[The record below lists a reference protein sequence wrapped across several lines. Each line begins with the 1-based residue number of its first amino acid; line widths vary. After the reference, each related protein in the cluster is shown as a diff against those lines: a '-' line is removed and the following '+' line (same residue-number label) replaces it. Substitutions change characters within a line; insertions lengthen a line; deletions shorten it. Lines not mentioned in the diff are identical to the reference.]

1 VTTADRTDA
10 RDPFKDIFEQATDQA
25 AQLARERAAA
35 PMAAAPISR
44 QRASLGGLVVAVP
57 LFALLLVVNVW
68 DIALIDLITP
78 RPPSEVAREQAQVLL
93 DGVVQGIE
101 SFRHDRATLPQAL
114 VEVGVPERG
123 SWTYSLKPGG
133 RYQVVGTIYGQAVT
147 FNSPEGPVEHERR
160 P

>member
-1 VTTADRTDA
+1 MAERTEQ

-44 QRASLGGLVVAVP
+44 QRASLGGLVVAAP

-78 RPPSEVAREQAQVLL
+78 RPTPEVARQQAQVLL

-101 SFRHDRATLPQAL
+101 SFRHDYAVLPKAL

-123 SWTYSLKPGG
+123 SWTYSLEPGG
-133 RYQVVGTIYGQAVT
+133 RYQVVGTMYGQVVT
-147 FNSPEGPVEHERR
+147 FTTPEGTVDHERHR
-160 P
+160 